1 MVIYDLAVPHLHGT
15 ITVLSAI
22 ETNAASPQM
31 TMPRFGIGVAIRGRE
46 DIDKRAAVFMASDVV
61 RVHAAGVEGA
71 GVTNSAAR
79 HCKQIEKLN

>member
-1 MVIYDLAVPHLHGT
+1 
-15 ITVLSAI
+15 
-22 ETNAASPQM
+22 
-31 TMPRFGIGVAIRGRE
+31 MPCFGIGVAIRGRE